1 MAQQEYDKI
10 NKLVADG
17 LFLNSADFVR
27 EAIREK
33 LKTYDEVVILRDNII
48 KDFSSLFLKYK

>member
-1 MAQQEYDKI
+1 MLVQNLLNQYDKI

-33 LKTYDEVVILRDNII
+33 LKTYDEVVILRE
-48 KDFSSLFLKYK
+48 LPYM